1 MLEAVRRWLTL
12 GGALPNWAEFV
23 AWARDNHWTL
33 KRTIS
38 HDGWAMD
45 HNPAHAGW
53 RIEWGP
59 AQRSFMSSHEFRIRF
74 EVAQN
79 SEVQALVLDRPLL
92 ARLDHEVYAQFT
104 DNVQTRLDEETPEEM
119 RWLAMHAKLSPN
131 QMGVPLRDRYG
142 AISNDTAWVSRWLA
156 GSIADALKKRADTM
170 PIEAVSAE
178 PFILRLS
185 RGQVVIRQAAAT
197 PRVQV
202 LQTCIAVA
210 EAAEEALRK
219 SA

>member
-1 MLEAVRRWLTL
+1 MLDALRRWLNL
-12 GGALPNWAEFV
+12 GGAPPGWAEFDP
-23 AWARDNHWTL
+23 WADANQWTI
-33 KRTIS
+33 KRTIA

-45 HNPAHAGW
+45 HNPQHAGW

-79 SEVQALVLDRPLL
+79 SEVQALLLDRPLL

-119 RWLAMHAKLSPN
+119 RWLVG
-131 QMGVPLRDRYG
+131 GV
-142 AISNDTAWVSRWLA
+142 AA
-156 GSIADALKKRADTM
+156 ALKQRAEAM

-178 PFILRLS
+178 PFILRLA
-185 RGQVVIRQAAAT
+185 RGQVVIRQAAT
-197 PRVQV
+197 PPRVQV
-202 LQTCIAVA
+202 LETCVAVA
-210 EAAEEALRK
+210 EAVEEALRK